1 MILLGLDIGTGS
13 MKASLWKDGE
23 ITQYSHS
30 YDSAVFLRGYYQ
42 DIPAFSGSV
51 RQFLSEIMKSLP
63 EGAAPDCLALS
74 CHGPSLVCL
83 DSRGT
88 PLGKMDTWQNR
99 DASPQAVR
107 IREAYPGFGRD
118 GTSWE
123 AKCLRQYE
131 MLPDGVIDAFLYPK
145 DYINFLLTGE
155 KGFDR
160 STASTLI
167 FFNRD
172 ENSWNTAPLGIG
184 EEVFPRVFDSSE
196 SVGMTGT
203 SYSRECALPDGIPVL
218 AGGIDAYCEALGA
231 GAVSV
236 GDITEGSGT
245 STCLSVCAPRGTGD
259 DHVIQDKGLLMA
271 MMSSTG
277 ASINWLESVSG
288 RIGGLNEDPL
298 PLELLFLP
306 YLNGER
312 SPFWDEK
319 LQGAFLGITGNT
331 RQEDLYRSVL
341 QGIAFG
347 IRQNLEALPQE
358 LFGSEKK
365 VFAAGGGAENGY
377 WLQMKADILEI
388 PFIQPVFK
396 DTASLGG
403 LALCGYYLNR
413 GVSAAE
419 LGLPRVKHIFS
430 PTGLSWK
437 REAYDDLYRE
447 YRKAAEILKGSFHSL
462 WDIKQKIQ
470 YSKEMKL
477 I

>member
-13 MKASLWKDGE
+13 MKASLWNDGE
-23 ITQYSHS
+23 ITQYSHH
-30 YDSAVFLRGYYQ
+30 YDSEVFLSGYYQ
-42 DIPAFSGSV
+42 NIPAFTASV
-51 RQFLSEIMKSLP
+51 RQFLSEILKSLP
-63 EGAAPDCLALS
+63 KGAAPDCLALS

-83 DSRGT
+83 DKKGS

-99 DASPQAVR
+99 DASAQAAR
-107 IREAYPGFGRD
+107 ISELYHGFSRD

-123 AKCLRQYE
+123 AKCLRQYQE
-131 MLPDGVIDAFLYPK
+131 LPYGAVAAYLYPK

-155 KGFDR
+155 MGFDR
-160 STASTLI
+160 STASTLV
-167 FFNRD
+167 FYNRE
-172 ENSWNTAPLGIG
+172 ENRWNTSPMGIP
-184 EEVFPRVFDSSE
+184 EEAFPRVFDSHDA
-196 SVGMTGT
+196 VGFTGT

-231 GAVSV
+231 GAVSI

-259 DHVIQDKGLLMA
+259 DHVIHDRGLLMA

-277 ASINWLESVSG
+277 ASINWLEKVCG
-288 RIGGLNEDPL
+288 RRGDPGEDPF
-298 PLELLFLP
+298 PLEILFLP

-319 LQGAFLGITGNT
+319 LQGAFLGVTGQT
-331 RQEDLYRSVL
+331 EKEDLYRAVL

-358 LFGSEKK
+358 LFTGHQR
-365 VFAAGGGAENGY
+365 VFAAGGGAENDY
-377 WLQMKADILEI
+377 WLQMKADILGI
-388 PFIQPVFK
+388 PFLQPVFR

-403 LALCGYYLNR
+403 VALCGDYLNMMDP
-413 GVSAAE
+413 ATE
-419 LGLPRVKHIFS
+419 LGLPRVKKIFS
-430 PTGLSWK
+430 PTGSSSV
-437 REAYDDLYRE
+437 RESYDGIYRE
-447 YRKAAEILKGSFHSL
+447 FRKASDLLTGTFHSL